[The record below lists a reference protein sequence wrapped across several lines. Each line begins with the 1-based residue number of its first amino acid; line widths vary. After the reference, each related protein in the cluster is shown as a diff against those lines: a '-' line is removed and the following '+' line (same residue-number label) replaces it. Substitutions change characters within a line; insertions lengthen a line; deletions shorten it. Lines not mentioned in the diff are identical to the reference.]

1 MVSNFLNNI
10 KLKRYAKKE
19 LKKTL
24 EDMKNNRTINSYKI
38 WWDRSKRSWGFSVDV
53 NYRKSELFDDDVIE
67 Q

>member
-24 EDMKNNRTINSYKI
+24 EEMKNDCIINSYKI
-38 WWDRSKRSWGFSVDV
+38 WWDRAKKSWGFSVDV
-53 NYRKSELFDDDVIE
+53 NYQKSELFDANVIE
-67 Q
+67 E